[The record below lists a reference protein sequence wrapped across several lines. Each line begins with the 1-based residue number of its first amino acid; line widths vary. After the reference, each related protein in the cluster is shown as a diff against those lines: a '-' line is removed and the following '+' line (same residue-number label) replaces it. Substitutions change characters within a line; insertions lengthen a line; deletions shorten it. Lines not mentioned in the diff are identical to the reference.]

1 MALPRVVYWNSQPS
15 PYAVERFN
23 AVAANGNVRFE
34 AWFDKERD
42 SDRSWDVDP
51 SHWEFPA
58 QYLPTARIGS
68 LLVPFPGKELWRA
81 RPDVLVTPMDRR
93 AGAIAAI
100 AGRSFS
106 RRVTSRTLPVFE
118 TWVKKTVMSEMA
130 NRFLY
135 RAIDGAKVSG
145 ADAAAMAHGYG
156 LPLDRMWKVTQ
167 SIDLDLYKQARGIS
181 EADRAQRRRE
191 VGLEGCVFVY
201 VGRLD
206 HTKGLKYL
214 LEGFRILEQ
223 EGCDAS
229 LLILGDGPHER
240 EIRDLADGLRRV
252 HFAGFVQARHLPPWY
267 AAADA
272 FVFPTLGDPNGLVVE
287 EALAAG
293 LPVISTANAGDI
305 RSRIQDGVTG
315 FVVPA
320 FDSEAFADK
329 MRILASD
336 PLLRSSMSAA
346 AGEVAEDFSLDHYAD
361 DFDAFIE
368 GVLAMPGRRNPS
380 ALAAQAIGA
389 GLLRIARPVS
399 GTA

>member
-23 AVAANGNVRFE
+23 AVAASGNVRLE

-42 SDRSWDVDP
+42 SDRSWIVDP
-51 SHWEFPA
+51 SQWEFPA
-58 QYLPTARIGS
+58 RYLPTTRIGT
-68 LLVPFPGKELWRA
+68 LVVPFPDKELLRT
-81 RPDVLVTPMDRR
+81 RPDVLVTAMDRR

-118 TWVKKTVMSEMA
+118 TWVKKTIISETA

-145 ADAAAMAHGYG
+145 ADAAAMAHRYG
-156 LPLDRMWKVTQ
+156 LPMDRMWKVTQ
-167 SIDLDLYKQARGIS
+167 SIDLDLYRQARGIS
-181 EADRAQRRRE
+181 NADRNQRRRE
-191 VGLEGCVFVY
+191 LGLEGCVFVY

-206 HTKGLKYL
+206 HSKGLKFL
-214 LEGFRILEQ
+214 MRAFRTIEEEGVN
-223 EGCDAS
+223 AS
-229 LLILGDGPHER
+229 LLVLGDGPHES
-240 EIRDLADGLRRV
+240 EIRAMAWGLR
-252 HFAGFVQARHLPPWY
+252 HIYFAGFVQAEDIPPWY
-267 AAADA
+267 AMADV

-287 EALAAG
+287 EAMAAG

-305 RSRIQDGVTG
+305 RFRIEDGVTG

-320 FDSEAFADK
+320 FDSESFAEK
-329 MRILASD
+329 MRILASA
-336 PLLRSSMSAA
+336 PQLRSSMSIAA
-346 AGEVAEDFSLDHYAD
+346 SEVASNFSLNHYAH

-368 GVLAMPGRRNPS
+368 GVLAMPARRNPS
-380 ALAAQAIGA
+380 ALAARALGN
-389 GLLRIARPVS
+389 GLLRIATPI
-399 GTA
+399 